1 MRGCYRAAIL
11 ALAGIMALGSL
22 LAGCGG
28 KKAQEISLDRV
39 EKGVTV
45 EGVRLAGLTQKQAY
59 EQLNRVAGDK
69 RRAPQNARFDEKTW
83 EIMPERPGVAPD
95 VAETLRRV
103 MAAKPGEK
111 LRLITRPARPGVTRE
126 DLQGKI
132 RTIGA
137 FTTIINGDKPDRT
150 ENIRITVK
158 DLNHAIVRPG
168 EAFSFNRVVGM
179 PTRARG
185 YKPGIVF
192 EDDGTPKIELGGG
205 MCQVSSTLYN
215 AVLEA
220 RLPVLERHKH
230 SRPVSYVPP
239 GRDATVYD
247 DKDFRFRNNR
257 ANPVMIRSKVVDYR
271 INIAILERRP

>member
-1 MRGCYRAAIL
+1 MRGCYRTALL
-11 ALAGIMALGSL
+11 ALVGVVAIWSL
-22 LAGCGG
+22 LTGYGS
-28 KKAQEISLDRV
+28 KKAQEFSLDRV

-59 EQLNRVAGDK
+59 ERLNRMAAGK
-69 RRAPQNARFDEKTW
+69 RRASQNAQFDEQTW
-83 EIMPERPGVAPD
+83 EIVPERAGVAPD
-95 VAETLRRV
+95 AAETLRRV

-111 LRLITRPARPGVTRE
+111 LRLINHPARPGVTRE
-126 DLQGKI
+126 ALQGKI
-132 RTIGA
+132 QTIGS
-137 FTTIINGDKPDRT
+137 FTTINNGDKPDRA
-150 ENIRITVK
+150 ENIRITVR
-158 DLNHAIVRPG
+158 DLNHTIVRPG
-168 EAFSFNRVVGM
+168 EVFSFNRVVGM
-179 PTRARG
+179 PTRAKG

-257 ANPVMIRSKVVDYR
+257 ANPVMIRGRVVDYR